1 MRLNLKKRIE
11 YARFVQLS
19 LVFSIG
25 LAMYLFTTIPHNLWI
40 FIAVMLMMSMIEPGL
55 ILRHSINNGKGTII
69 GIVLFMPIIYFLQL
83 NYRLIP
89 IVFVIFGI
97 ATMIPTM
104 RRYDLRVVFTTMMIF
119 TSNAYNYTVPG
130 SEGPIEIAINRLVCT
145 IIGVIICICGDYFL
159 FRKFDYSRKVY
170 AFLQYDICNVLNQK
184 VKMINEPD
192 EIRLNNLL
200 LIENIRDSFNSIY
213 AGVSNSGDSLL
224 HSFTTSKET
233 KGKVQEF
240 NLKIWQLRKVV
251 FAIYYARCHL
261 KDNAMVEMHLKRF
274 HILMNEAKRNYISW
288 R

>member
-1 MRLNLKKRIE
+1 MRINLKKRIE

-19 LVFSIG
+19 FVFSVG

-40 FIAVMLMMSMIEPGL
+40 FIAVLLMMSMIEPGL
-55 ILRHSINNGKGTII
+55 ILRQSINNGKGTIV

-89 IVFVIFGI
+89 IVFIIFGI

-104 RRYDLRVVFTTMMIF
+104 KRYDLRVVFTTMMIF

-130 SEGPIEIAINRLVCT
+130 AEGPIEIAINRLVCT
-145 IIGVIICICGDYFL
+145 MIGIIICICGDYFL

-170 AFLQYDICNVLNQK
+170 SFLQYDVCNILTQK
-184 VKMINEPD
+184 IKMINEPD
-192 EIRLNNLL
+192 ITRLNHFL

-213 AGVSNSGDSLL
+213 ASINNSGDSLL
-224 HSFTTSKET
+224 HSFTTPADVKE
-233 KGKVQEF
+233 KVREF
-240 NLKIWQLRKVV
+240 HLKIWQLRKVV

-261 KDNAMVEMHLKRF
+261 NDDEAVNIHLNRF
-274 HILMNEAKRNYISW
+274 NELIKEAKKSYVSW
-288 R
+288 Q

>member
-145 IIGVIICICGDYFL
+145 IIGIVICICGDYFL
-159 FRKFDYSRKVY
+159 FRRFDYSRKVY
-170 AFLQYDICNVLNQK
+170 ALLQYDICNMLNQK
-184 VKMINEPD
+184 VKMICEPD
-192 EIRLNNLL
+192 DKRLNRLL
-200 LIENIRDSFNSIY
+200 LIENIRDSFNSVY
-213 AGVSNSGDSLL
+213 ASIGNSGDGLL
-224 HSFTTSKET
+224 HSFTTSREIKN
-233 KGKVQEF
+233 KVREF
-240 NLKIWQLRKVV
+240 NIKIWQLRKVV
-251 FAIYYARCHL
+251 FAIYYAKCHL
-261 KDNAMVEMHLKRF
+261 NDSKSVEMHLKRF
-274 HILMNEAKRNYISW
+274 HFLIQEAKQNYVS
-288 R
+288 